1 MLKQKKIVKIISF
14 FIIVFQLM
22 GCGSTAIL
30 EDNTPSEPNSL
41 KETPEL
47 DYELPTVSPGVLVNQ
62 IGYEPDSIKKTIIR
76 GKQLPAQF
84 QIVDMDTNEVVY
96 TGVLE
101 EQGYDEATGEYSS
114 YGDFSE
120 FTQEGQYFIEC
131 EIVGQSYSFEIKEN
145 LYTEIIQ
152 NSLQLL
158 EESRESFTKEDIIEV
173 SRSISVLLLSYEL
186 YAPVYDSNLK
196 DKEEPIIMVEIK
208 DCVNWLLAWQDSQT
222 GAVMDGETPLIL
234 ETAWLSAV
242 LAKFSY
248 TYQKYDSIY
257 ATVCLQAADRAW
269 LYVDKNTEE
278 TMDEVFYAAT
288 ELYRATGQYKY
299 HREIKNLGQNLTI
312 DVNEEAFV
320 FGTLTYAATRR
331 RVDVDL
337 CARLT
342 DILFLQAES
351 IAELSREK
359 VYMVGSG
366 MEEVSL
372 SAVLWDMVV
381 MSSVDYIITNHEYAT
396 IIENH
401 QNYLAGQ
408 NENALCYIS
417 EKGSDDPADTP
428 IGESCVN
435 TARYIMMLSEILSH
449 R

>member
-1 MLKQKKIVKIISF
+1 MPRQMRIIKIIAF
-14 FIIVFQLM
+14 FLIVFQLM
-22 GCGSTAIL
+22 GCGSTDVSEAH
-30 EDNTPSEPNSL
+30 TPSEPNSL
-41 KETPEL
+41 KEAPEL
-47 DYELPTVSPGVLVNQ
+47 NYELPSVSPGVLVNQ
-62 IGYEPDSIKKTIIR
+62 IGYEPDSIKKAIIR
-76 GKQLPAQF
+76 GKQLPKQF
-84 QIVDMDTNEVVY
+84 QIVDIDTNEVVY
-96 TGVLE
+96 TGALE
-101 EQGYDEATGEYSS
+101 AQGYDEATGEYIS

-120 FTQEGQYFIEC
+120 FNREGEYYIEC
-131 EIVGQSYSFEIKEN
+131 EIVGQSYPFEIKEM

-152 NSLQLL
+152 NSLQYI
-158 EESRESFTKEDIIEV
+158 EEKRESFTKEDIIEV

-186 YAPVYDSNLK
+186 YAPVYDSSLK
-196 DKEEPIIMVEIK
+196 EKEESIIMVEIK
-208 DCVNWLLAWQDSQT
+208 NCINWLLSWQDSET

-248 TYQKYDSIY
+248 TYQKYDSVY

-269 LYVDKNTEE
+269 LYVAKNTEE
-278 TMDEVFYAAT
+278 ILDEIFYAAT

-299 HREIKNLGQNLTI
+299 HSELKNLGQNLDI
-312 DVNEEAFV
+312 NVNEEAFV
-320 FGTLTYAATRR
+320 FGTLTYTATRR

-337 CARLT
+337 CAKLT
-342 DILFLQAES
+342 DVLFLRAES

-372 SAVLWDMVV
+372 NEVLWDMVV
-381 MSSVDYIITNHEYAT
+381 LSSVDYIITNHEYAT